1 MSDNMQPTDEVLDD
15 EVLDAVDTEELE
27 DVEEFDP
34 FEGPVRRGRQPRGLW

>member
-27 DVEEFDP
+27 DVE
-34 FEGPVRRGRQPRGLW
+34 GPP

>member
-34 FEGPVRRGRQPRGLW
+34 FEGMSDE

>member
-27 DVEEFDP
+27 DEI
-34 FEGPVRRGRQPRGLW
+34 GRAHV